1 MIPLTMN
8 KKNSKTPSEQLGN
21 AIVEG
26 MQENKANEIV
36 VLDLRE
42 LDGAITEFFV
52 ICSGD
57 SDTHVDGIANSIS
70 RHVRKH
76 MKEKPWKIEGKTNSD
91 WVLLDYVNVVGHIF
105 YKEKRSFYDI
115 EELWSD
121 AARTNIP
128 A

>member
-1 MIPLTMN
+1 MS
-8 KKNSKTPSEQLGN
+8 KKISKSPSEILCG

-26 MQENKANEIV
+26 MLENKANEIV

-57 SDTHVDGIANSIS
+57 SDTHVDGISNSIC
-70 RHVRKH
+70 RNVRKNLQ
-76 MKEKPWKIEGKTNSD
+76 EKPWNIEGKTNSD
-91 WVLLDYVNVVGHIF
+91 WVLLDYVNVVGHVF
-105 YKEKRSFYDI
+105 YKEKRAFYDI

-121 AARTNIP
+121 ATRTNIP
-128 A
+128 S

>member
-1 MIPLTMN
+1 MS
-8 KKNSKTPSEQLGN
+8 KKISKSPSEILCG

-26 MQENKANEIV
+26 MLENKANEIV

-57 SDTHVDGIANSIS
+57 SDTHVDGISNSIC
-70 RHVRKH
+70 RNVRKNLQ
-76 MKEKPWKIEGKTNSD
+76 EKPWNIEGKTNSD
-91 WVLLDYVNVVGHIF
+91 WILLDYINVVGHVF
-105 YKEKRSFYDI
+105 YKETRAFYDI

-121 AARTNIP
+121 AVRTNILP
-128 A
+128 

>member
-1 MIPLTMN
+1 MS
-8 KKNSKTPSEQLGN
+8 KKTSKSPSEKLCD

-26 MQENKANEIV
+26 MQENKAKEIV
-36 VLDLRE
+36 VLDLRG

-57 SDTHVDGIANSIS
+57 SDTHVDGISNSIN
-70 RHVRKH
+70 RYVRKSL
-76 MKEKPWKIEGKTNSD
+76 KEKPWHIEGKTNSD

-121 AARTNIP
+121 ATRTNIP
-128 A
+128 S

>member
-1 MIPLTMN
+1 MS
-8 KKNSKTPSEQLGN
+8 KKTSKSSSEILCD

-57 SDTHVDGIANSIS
+57 SDTHVDGISNSIN
-70 RHVRKH
+70 RYVRKNL
-76 MKEKPWKIEGKTNSD
+76 KEKPWNIEGKTNSD
-91 WVLLDYVNVVGHIF
+91 WVLLDYVNVVGHVF

-121 AARTNIP
+121 ATRTNIP
-128 A
+128 S

>member
-1 MIPLTMN
+1 MS
-8 KKNSKTPSEQLGN
+8 KKTSKSPSERLCN

-26 MQENKANEIV
+26 MQENKAKEIV

-57 SDTHVDGIANSIS
+57 SDTHVDGISNSINRYVLKS
-70 RHVRKH
+70 L
-76 MKEKPWKIEGKTNSD
+76 KERPWHIEGKTNSH

-121 AARTNIP
+121 ATRINIP
-128 A
+128 S

>member
-1 MIPLTMN
+1 MS
-8 KKNSKTPSEQLGN
+8 KKISKSPSEILCG

-26 MQENKANEIV
+26 MLENKANEIV

-57 SDTHVDGIANSIS
+57 SDTHVDGISNSIC
-70 RHVRKH
+70 RNVRKNLQ
-76 MKEKPWKIEGKTNSD
+76 EKPWNIEGKTNSD
-91 WVLLDYVNVVGHIF
+91 WVLLDYVNVVGHVF

-121 AARTNIP
+121 ATRTNIP
-128 A
+128 S

>member
-1 MIPLTMN
+1 MS
-8 KKNSKTPSEQLGN
+8 KKTSKSSSEILCD

-26 MQENKANEIV
+26 MQDNKANEIV

-57 SDTHVDGIANSIS
+57 SDTHVDGISNSIN
-70 RHVRKH
+70 RYVRKNL
-76 MKEKPWKIEGKTNSD
+76 KEKPWNIEGKTNSD
-91 WVLLDYVNVVGHIF
+91 WVLLDYVNVVGHVF

-121 AARTNIP
+121 ATRTNIP
-128 A
+128 S

>member
-1 MIPLTMN
+1 MS
-8 KKNSKTPSEQLGN
+8 KKISKSPSEILCG

-26 MQENKANEIV
+26 MLENKANEIV

-57 SDTHVDGIANSIS
+57 SDTHVDGISNSIC
-70 RHVRKH
+70 RNVRKNLQ
-76 MKEKPWKIEGKTNSD
+76 EKPWNIEGKTNSD
-91 WVLLDYVNVVGHIF
+91 WVLLDYVNVVGHVF
-105 YKEKRSFYDI
+105 YKEKRAFYDI

-121 AARTNIP
+121 ATRTNIP
-128 A
+128 LSLIHI

>member
-1 MIPLTMN
+1 MS
-8 KKNSKTPSEQLGN
+8 KKTSKSSSEILCD

-52 ICSGD
+52 VFSGY
-57 SDTHVDGIANSIS
+57 SDTHVDGISNSIN
-70 RHVRKH
+70 RYVRKNL
-76 MKEKPWKIEGKTNSD
+76 KEKPWNIEGKTNSD
-91 WVLLDYVNVVGHIF
+91 WVLLDYVNVVGHVF

-121 AARTNIP
+121 ATRTNIP
-128 A
+128 S